1 MIYFRAKSTLIINYI
16 IHFSEPRN
24 KVEKFVIKIRS
35 PTKRAIDS
43 FILDKSR
50 RMLFESGGDGTSKSS
65 VGNPMKMVE
74 SMPIDPKV
82 KNYVK
87 LEWSLVYS
95 EEDGVLLRVV
105 GKSEGKH
112 ELQLGKMFPYGRLHN
127 VDYEDSESPN
137 LLLDVEISGGIKR
150 V

>member
-1 MIYFRAKSTLIINYI
+1 M
-16 IHFSEPRN
+16 
-24 KVEKFVIKIRS
+24 S
-35 PTKRAIDS
+35 PTKRAFGS
-43 FILDKSR
+43 FMPDKSR
-50 RMLFESGGDGTSKSS
+50 RTLFKSRGDGTSKSS